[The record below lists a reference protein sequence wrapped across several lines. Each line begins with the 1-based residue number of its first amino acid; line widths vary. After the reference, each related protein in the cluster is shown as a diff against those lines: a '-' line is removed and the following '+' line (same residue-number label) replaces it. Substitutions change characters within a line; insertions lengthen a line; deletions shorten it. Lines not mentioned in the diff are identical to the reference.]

1 MSDRPTSTVDLSWQG
16 GCRFTSLDA
25 YGHSVTVDAPQNDGD
40 EFAGFMP
47 GELLLT
53 SLAGCSGID
62 VVGILRK
69 QRQQVTG
76 LQIRVKGT
84 QAAEA
89 PWAWEEVE
97 LEYIVSGKALLPTLV
112 ERAIALSENK
122 YCSVGA
128 SIAGVTNVRSTF
140 KIIEEGT

>member
-1 MSDRPTSTVDLSWQG
+1 MTDRPTSTVDLSWEG
-16 GCRFTSLDA
+16 GFRFTSSDA

-62 VVGILRK
+62 VVSILLK

-76 LQIRVKGT
+76 LQIKVKGM
-84 QAAEA
+84 QASDQ
-89 PWAWEEVE
+89 PWAWEDVE
-97 LEYIVSGKALLPTLV
+97 LEYVVSGKDLRPTLV
-112 ERAIALSENK
+112 EKAIALSEDK

-128 SIAGVTNVRSTF
+128 TIAGKTRVRSTF
-140 KIIEEGT
+140 KIIEDGT

>member
-1 MSDRPTSTVDLSWQG
+1 MADRPTCTVDLSWEG
-16 GCRFTSLDA
+16 GFKFTSSDA

-62 VVGILRK
+62 VVNILLR

-76 LQIRVKGT
+76 IQIKVTGM
-84 QAAEA
+84 QAVDP
-89 PWAWEEVE
+89 PWTWEDVE
-97 LEYIVSGKALLPTLV
+97 IEYQISGKGLRPTLV
-112 ERAIALSENK
+112 ERAIALSEDK
-122 YCSVGA
+122 YCSIGA
-128 SIAGVTNVRSTF
+128 TIAGRTTVKSTF
-140 KIIEEGT
+140 KIIEEAT